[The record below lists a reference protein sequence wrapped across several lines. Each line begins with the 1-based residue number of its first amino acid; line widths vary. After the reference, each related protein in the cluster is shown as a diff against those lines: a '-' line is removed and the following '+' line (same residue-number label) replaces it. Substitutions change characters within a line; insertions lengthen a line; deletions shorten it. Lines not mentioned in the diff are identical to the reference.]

1 MCPQIN
7 KPKLKFYN
15 NLGLDSLSPDQ
26 ELDPRVPHTQSRNA
40 NLSDM
45 FSDMWLLLQKYSG
58 GAREAV
64 QRMHGRGWSMGIPF
78 SNIVNSVVIKV
89 CYY

>member
-7 KPKLKFYN
+7 KPELKFCN

-26 ELDPRVPHTQSRNA
+26 ELDPRVPQTQSRSA

-45 FSDMWLLLQKYSG
+45 FSDMWLPLQKYSG
-58 GAREAV
+58 GARAAV
-64 QRMHGRGWSMGIPF
+64 QRIQGRGRSTGIPF